1 MTRRPSRRALL
12 LGGLGVGAGGLAAV
26 AVGVEKGALPGR
38 PLVQETLGL
47 NGEPGRVPDVP
58 PGTVIQGSLVSQA
71 RGGVRTRWS
80 IAYPP
85 GGNTSL
91 PVLVVLHGLGNDHR
105 SAMSP
110 HLGLDRFLS
119 AGVRA
124 GRLPPFAI
132 ASVDGGTTYW
142 HRRPDGEDAGAMV
155 VDEFVPMLRE
165 RGHDTTRI
173 GLLGWSM
180 GGYAALRL
188 GAQLGTRGCACVVA
202 ESPALWT
209 DGDDASR
216 SGFRDA
222 EEYAEYSVFGHQREL
237 AGLPVRIDCG
247 TGDPFYR
254 ATQAYVAGFPKG
266 RQPSAH
272 YQPGAHDMGYWRRM
286 APAQLR
292 FVGRH
297 LV

>member
-1 MTRRPSRRALL
+1 VTRRPSRRALL
-12 LGGLGVGAGGLAAV
+12 LGGLGLGAGGLALV
-26 AVGVEKGALPGR
+26 AAGVEDGEIPGR
-38 PLVQETLGL
+38 PWIQETLGL

-58 PGTVIQGSLVSQA
+58 PGRVVDGAFVSRA
-71 RGGVRTRWS
+71 RGGVRTGFS

-85 GGNTSL
+85 GGTSAL

-105 SAMSP
+105 TAMSP
-110 HLGLDRFLS
+110 HLGLDRFLA
-119 AGVRA
+119 AGVRDGMA
-124 GRLPPFAI
+124 PFAI

-155 VDEFVPMLRE
+155 LEEFVPLLGR
-165 RGHDTTRI
+165 RGLDVRSI

-188 GAQLGTRGCACVVA
+188 GARLGPDACACVAA

-209 DGDDASR
+209 DGDDAST

-222 EEYAEYSVFGHQREL
+222 EEYDAYTVFGHQREL
-237 AGLPVRIDCG
+237 TGIPVRIDCG

-254 ATQAYVAGFPKG
+254 ATQEYVDGFPPDH
-266 RQPSAH
+266 RPAAH
-272 YQPGAHDMGYWRRM
+272 YQPGAHNQAYWRRM

-292 FVGRH
+292 FVARH
-297 LV
+297 LTT